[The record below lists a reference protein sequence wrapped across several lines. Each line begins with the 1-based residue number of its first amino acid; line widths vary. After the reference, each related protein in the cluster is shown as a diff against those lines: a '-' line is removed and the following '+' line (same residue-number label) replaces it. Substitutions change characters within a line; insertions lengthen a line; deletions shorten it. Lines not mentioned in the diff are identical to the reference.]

1 MGEDDSVMKKIF
13 IFMCIVLAGLTGAV
27 AQQTWSLKMGK
38 TFSSITT
45 TQESGGARPEI
56 FYFNGNLN
64 IIYRDSLTLMSQGQA
79 ASGLKDSKASPR
91 GNFRLKSFDADFN
104 PQGSPRVLIPSGQ
117 NYGVTDIRIT
127 MDGKFV
133 YAAYETAS
141 RDGRSLIL
149 EKFDSFFVRVA
160 KTQVAASSKP
170 GKGVEALDDPAVFL
184 ADKSIFVMT
193 KIGFGRGQQFYRVRE
208 FDLDLKPLRPALDV
222 SIPMDVGIGG
232 VNSVIFKGGHFYL
245 FTTVHISG
253 RSVCPRADETT
264 NNDLYVFEYDRS
276 WNLTGFSKALTEE
289 PGIEYYPTGAKWINN
304 KFYIVYLKN
313 DIDTVLPTCGGGG
326 NLGIGE
332 IRLLILDQDFNRI
345 AAKTL
350 TDNGEIAN
358 HPTLEVVGDKIF
370 VAYGH
375 KEGQGLGLGSSNVW
389 VRILK
394 LVQE

>member
-1 MGEDDSVMKKIF
+1 MTKKILIFVCF
-13 IFMCIVLAGLTGAV
+13 ILAGLIGA
-27 AQQTWSLKMGK
+27 AAEPTWSLKAGK

-45 TQESGGARPEI
+45 TRESGGARPEI
-56 FYFNGNLN
+56 FYFNGKLN

-79 ASGLKDSKASPR
+79 ASGLKDPKASPR
-91 GNFRLKSFDADFN
+91 GNFRLKAFDADFN
-104 PQGSPRVLIPSGQ
+104 PQGSSRVLIPSGQ
-117 NYGVTDIRIT
+117 NYGVTDIRVT
-127 MDGKFV
+127 TDGKFV

-149 EKFDSFFVRVA
+149 EKFDTLFVRVA

-170 GKGVEALDDPAVFL
+170 GKGVEALDDPAIVV
-184 ADKSIFVMT
+184 ADKSVFVMT

-208 FDLDLKPLRPALDV
+208 FSLDLKLLRPSFDI

-232 VNSVIFKGGHFYL
+232 VNSVVFKDGHFYL

-253 RSVCPRADETT
+253 RPVCPQADETT

-276 WNLTGFSKALTEE
+276 WEFTGVSQVLANE
-289 PGIEYYPTGAKWINN
+289 PGIEYYPTGAKFVND

-313 DIDTVLPTCGGGG
+313 DIHTILPTCGGGTG

-332 IRLLILDQDFNRI
+332 IRLLILDQDFNPI

-358 HPTLEVVGDKIF
+358 HPTLEVMGDKIF

-389 VRILK
+389 TRILK